1 MYGTDYPEPYD
12 PGPENDPT
20 ETPAE
25 RAKRLFPRLD
35 WDALWA
41 EDDEEE
47 WIHEPLLPARRSV
60 VIYSAPK
67 VGKSLLML
75 EMAVAISR
83 GETFLDYTGRQVR
96 VLYVDFE
103 NDPRG
108 DVRSRLQAMGYSPD
122 DLDGLDYLSYP
133 SMAGLDTER
142 GALELLEAVKAY
154 GSEVVIIDTVSRAVD
169 GEENSN
175 DTYLQMYRHTGLA
188 LKRAGVAVIRLD
200 HSGKDETKGQR
211 GASAKSGDVDAVWRL
226 TRVTD
231 DRFRLECTDSR
242 MSMTT
247 KSLHLQRHVTPRL
260 HHSVIMSGA
269 VSDFTA
275 KVVALVDLL
284 DSNGIPTGAN
294 RDAVRDF
301 AKGRGMKVS
310 GAVIQEVVK
319 VRKASESPELLPSS
333 PPLETPPDLLNSPQE
348 FTPLTDPPKH
358 PDLSTDHLNSE
369 ARVQQSS
376 PAHGTTEL
384 LGSSINTA
392 QESSPVQICGICH
405 SQETDPGRGICSK
418 CDTTQ
423 SSKPDR
429 TKAAS

>member
-1 MYGTDYPEPYD
+1 MSMYGTDYPEAYD
-12 PGPENDPT
+12 PGPENDPA
-20 ETPAE
+20 ETPGE

-35 WDALWA
+35 WVALWA

-47 WIHEPLLPARRSV
+47 WIHDPLLPARRSV

-83 GETFLDYTGRQVR
+83 GEVFLDYTGRQVR

-108 DVRSRLQAMGYSPD
+108 DVRSRLQAMDYGPA
-122 DLDGLDYLSYP
+122 DLEGLDYLSYP

-142 GALELLEAVKAY
+142 GSLELLEAVKAY

-231 DRFRLECTDSR
+231 DRFRLDCTDSR
-242 MSMTT
+242 MSMTI

-260 HHSVIMSGA
+260 HHSVIVSGA

-275 KVVALVDLL
+275 KVAALVELL
-284 DSNGIPTGAN
+284 DSNGIPTLAN
-294 RDAVRDF
+294 RKTVHDF
-301 AKGRGMKVS
+301 AKSRGMVA
-310 GAVIQEVVK
+310 GNLILQEVVRL
-319 VRKASESPELLPSS
+319 RKATAGGEFPHNS
-333 PPLETPPDLLNSPQE
+333 PPLPAPPDLLNSPPE
-348 FTPLTDPPKH
+348 FTPSEEPPKL
-358 PDLSTDHLNSE
+358 PDLSTDHLNSGS
-369 ARVQQSS
+369 RIQQNS
-376 PAHGTTEL
+376 PQIGTPEF

-392 QESSPVQICGICH
+392 QENSPIQADRKCGYCH
-405 SQETDPGRGICSK
+405 TEPEPPGGGLCSTCTDLI
-418 CDTTQ
+418 
-423 SSKPDR
+423 
-429 TKAAS
+429 KAAS